1 MNTGKNTYIM
11 NIKIFQE
18 SNTMPFI
25 ESSRSNDTNGFLR
38 ELVSE
43 ALGYM
48 YLEKSDCFFKT

>member
-1 MNTGKNTYIM
+1 
-11 NIKIFQE
+11 
-18 SNTMPFI
+18 MPFI

-43 ALGYM
+43 ALGYV